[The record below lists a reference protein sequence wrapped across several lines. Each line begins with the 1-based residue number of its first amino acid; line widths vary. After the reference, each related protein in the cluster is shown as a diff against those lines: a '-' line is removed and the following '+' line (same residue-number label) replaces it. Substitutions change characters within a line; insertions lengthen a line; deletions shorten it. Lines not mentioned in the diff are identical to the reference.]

1 MPDTKPAPTLLEE
14 TERLRKWREVRRRA
28 AADPT
33 ENRQDQAAKD
43 RAVRLDQFE
52 ADKAKRIR
60 DAEAR
65 RREDAEAIEARRME
79 KARAHL
85 EALDDIETA
94 KATLL
99 EARRKT
105 RRTKL
110 ALLGVFVGLP
120 TLLTALFYMLFATPV
135 FQSTSVFALNGT
147 LPVSAR
153 NPFFNEVSAG
163 VVSPMAPAFQLR
175 AQMQAPEF
183 GAQGAFMVSID
194 ASQGLLT
201 LTTSGETAEQS
212 RALNAS
218 ILQLAAR
225 LPAQIRVLAHPS
237 TPSKAQTLAPRKTV
251 LTFLISLSVF
261 SLFGIFFQS
270 IWHHVRH

>member
-28 AADPT
+28 AADPA

-43 RAVRLDQFE
+43 RAVRLDQFD

-65 RREDAEAIEARRME
+65 RREDTEAIEARRME

-99 EARRKT
+99 EDRRKT
-105 RRTKL
+105 RRTTL

-120 TLLTALFYMLFATPV
+120 TFLTAMFYMLFATPV
-135 FQSTSVFALNGT
+135 FQSTSVFALTGT

-153 NPFFNEVSAG
+153 NPFFNDTSAS
-163 VVSPMAPAFQLR
+163 VASPMAPAFQLR

-183 GAQGAFMVSID
+183 GAQGAFIVSID

-212 RALNAS
+212 RALNTS
-218 ILQLAAR
+218 ILQLAAA
-225 LPAQIRVLAHPS
+225 LPAQIRVLAQPS
-237 TPSKAQTLAPRKTV
+237 TPSKAQTLAPRKTL

-270 IWHHVRH
+270 IRHHVRH